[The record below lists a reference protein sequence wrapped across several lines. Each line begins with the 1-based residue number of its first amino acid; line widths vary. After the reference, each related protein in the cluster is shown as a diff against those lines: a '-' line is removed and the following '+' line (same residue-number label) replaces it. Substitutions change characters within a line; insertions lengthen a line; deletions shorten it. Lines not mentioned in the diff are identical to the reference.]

1 MDTGFSCGG
10 GGGGVGDENVSELRW
25 LIWHTLNVP
34 KTIGLHT

>member
-1 MDTGFSCGG
+1 MTANGYKVFLGG
-10 GGGGVGDENVSELRW
+10 GGDENVLELRW